1 MIYGVIYLVSFL
13 ISIILIIFL
22 LRCSKVDISRRLLMM
37 TLLVSFWILMETL
50 SFVVPTGWVL
60 VFQQLKYIGVIL
72 VPPTL
77 MIASVVFNKR
87 NKKLKLLEHVLIF
100 FIPAMSLIS
109 VFTGYIPFPFLTN
122 PEVHIQNGV
131 PIYTY
136 TKSIGF
142 FVNAI
147 YSYLLILI
155 SSCLLFI
162 RSIHSPKIY
171 RTQSLFVFAGCTSS
185 FIINLLFITRKVFII
200 PIDTTPIFILITL
213 MIFYWG
219 VYDLPKTMIVPYA
232 RDLVIENIKE
242 LLFVLDNNECII
254 DVNPKTLEF
263 LQLHADQELKKVKLK
278 SKLIGM
284 SIYDVIKHIPDIKEL
299 SLPLEIN
306 KDNTLIME
314 KDGRKLYYIIKAE
327 EIYDLDKLK
336 IGKLYLFHDL
346 TQIKEQLNS
355 LMKLNEELVISDKII
370 DEAIEGIVITDAKN
384 SIIRVNESMLRM
396 SGYGEED
403 LLGQN
408 PRILKSDY
416 HDAKYYQQMWQQI
429 STKGFWEG
437 EIWDRRQTGEVY
449 PKWMSI
455 TTIKHSNGNVT
466 NYIGI
471 SSDITKMKKAEQ
483 DIHLLAYYD
492 SLTGIPNRTL
502 FYDRLNLALSRA
514 KRNNSCVALCYM
526 DIDRF
531 KLINDSLGHD
541 AGDMLLIEVSKR
553 LQFIIP
559 EENMLSRLGG
569 DEFTLL
575 IEGKNCS
582 EDAAGIAEKIIR
594 EISKPIL
601 LKGNE
606 VSVGISIGIAIAPHD
621 DTTLEGIIRKA
632 DSAMYHAKET
642 GRGKYVFSSAEIEKR
657 NQEQLEL
664 QIRLKKA
671 LQNMEFELFLQP
683 QLSFT
688 GHNYQ
693 IIGAE
698 ALIRWNSE
706 GTIIPP
712 GKFIPAAEE
721 NGLILPI
728 SNWIATEIFEI
739 DRILKENGINIKL
752 AINVSIKQ
760 FENKDF
766 IKLLQK
772 LLEEY
777 SAQNIQLVLEIT
789 ESMFINDLT
798 HAIEYLEEMK
808 ALGISIALD
817 DFGTGFSSLSY
828 LTRLPIDYLK
838 IDRSFVS
845 RLDDIQN
852 RNLTYSIISMAK
864 TLNLKTLA
872 EGVETLDQAEKLVEK
887 DCDEL
892 QGYYFSKPIPV
903 NDFIAFHHQWN
914 SNN

>member
-1 MIYGVIYLVSFL
+1 MIYGVIYFIGFI
-13 ISIILIIFL
+13 ISIVLITFL
-22 LRCSKVDISRRLLMM
+22 LKSSKVDISRRLLMM
-37 TLLVSFWILMETL
+37 TLLVAFWILMEAL
-50 SFVVPTGWVL
+50 SFIVPVPL
-60 VFQQLKYIGVIL
+60 ILLFQQLKYIGVIL
-72 VPPTL
+72 VPPIL
-77 MIASVVFNKR
+77 VIASVIFIKKYKTIRLLNKI
-87 NKKLKLLEHVLIF
+87 LIF
-100 FIPAMSLIS
+100 FIPFLSLLS
-109 VFTGYIPFPFLTN
+109 VFTGTIPYPFLSN
-122 PEVHIQNGV
+122 PEVNIQNGV
-131 PIYTY
+131 PIFMYV
-136 TKSIGF
+136 KNIGF
-142 FVNAI
+142 FINAI
-147 YSYLLILI
+147 YSYVLIIIACYLLLI
-155 SSCLLFI
+155 
-162 RSIHSPKIY
+162 RSLNSPKIY
-171 RTQSLFVFAGCTSS
+171 RKQSLFVFLGCTST
-185 FIINLLFITRKVFII
+185 FIINILFITQKVFIL

-213 MIFYWG
+213 TTFYWG
-219 VYDLPKTMIVPYA
+219 VYHLPKSMIVPYA
-232 RDLVIENIKE
+232 RDLVIENIKD
-242 LLFVLDNNECII
+242 LLFVIDNSDCII
-254 DVNPKTLEF
+254 DVNPKGLEF
-263 LQLHADQELKKVKLK
+263 IQLYADQELKKASHI

-284 SIYDVIKHIPDIKEL
+284 NIFDIIKHIPDIKEL
-299 SLPLEIN
+299 SLPLDRN
-306 KDNTLIME
+306 KENMLVVE
-314 KDGRKLYYIIKAE
+314 RDGRRLYYYINTE
-327 EIYDLDKLK
+327 EIYDTDKLK
-336 IGKLYLFHDL
+336 IGKLYLLHDL

-355 LMKLNEELVISDKII
+355 LMQLNEELVISDKII
-370 DEAIEGIVITDAKN
+370 NEAIEGIIITDSN
-384 SIIRVNESMLRM
+384 NIIVRVNESMVRM
-396 SGYGEED
+396 SGYEKED
-403 LLGQN
+403 IIGQN
-408 PRILKSDY
+408 PRVFKSDY
-416 HDAKYYQQMWQQI
+416 HDAKFYQQMWLQI
-429 STKGFWEG
+429 SVDGFWEG

-455 TTIKHSNGNVT
+455 TTINHTNGTVA

-553 LQFIIP
+553 LQTVIR
-559 EENMLSRLGG
+559 EEYLLSRLGG

-575 IEGKNCS
+575 IEGDNCS
-582 EDAAGIAEKIIR
+582 EEAANIAERIIR
-594 EISKPIL
+594 EINKPIM
-601 LKGNE
+601 LKGKE
-606 VSVGISIGIAIAPHD
+606 VSVGISIGIAVAPHD
-621 DTTLEGIIRKA
+621 DSTLEGIIRKA
-632 DSAMYHAKET
+632 DSAMYHSKAT
-642 GRGKYVFSSAEIEKR
+642 GRGKYVFSSVEIEKR
-657 NQEQLEL
+657 NQEQLEM

-671 LQNMEFELFLQP
+671 LEKKEFELYLQP
-683 QLSFT
+683 QISLL
-688 GHNYQ
+688 NDKYQ
-693 IIGAE
+693 VIGAE

-728 SNWIATEIFEI
+728 SNWITEEIFEI
-739 DRILKENGINIKL
+739 DRILKANKINTKL
-752 AINVSIKQ
+752 AINVSVKQ

-772 LLEEY
+772 LLEEHA
-777 SAQNIQLVLEIT
+777 SQNIQLVVEIT
-789 ESMFINDLT
+789 ESMFINDLGR
-798 HAIEYLEEMK
+798 AIDYLQEMK
-808 ALGISIALD
+808 ALGIIIALD

-903 NDFIAFHHQWN
+903 KDFIVFYHQWN
-914 SNN
+914 SSH